1 MIERSW
7 MRLLD
12 SLSDNRKSKIQNRKL
27 VGIVALV
34 LTFVMC
40 GVVAEAQQQSKIPR
54 VGILFMGG
62 KDQPHLEALKKGLS
76 ELGYSEGKNIV
87 LAYRYAEGRNDRLQA
102 LATEL
107 IRDKVDVLVTTST
120 ISAQAAR
127 QATETIPI
135 VLTSGNPLQPGLADS
150 LAKPGGNVTGLT
162 VLPSDLSGKRVELL
176 KETFPKAHRVA
187 TLWSSADMLSIIG
200 FKHTQDAANAF
211 AVQLHSF
218 ELRNVEDI
226 DKAFAETPKNRVDA
240 VLVVISPFVTLHSKR
255 IVELALKHRLPGMYP
270 TRQFVEESGLMAYGP
285 LISDLYYRAA
295 TYIVK
300 ILKGAKPADLPIE
313 QPTKFEFII
322 NLQTA
327 KQIGVTIPPSVLAR
341 ADKVIK

>member
-1 MIERSW
+1 MMKAMILIW
-7 MRLLD
+7 LL
-12 SLSDNRKSKIQNRKL
+12 
-27 VGIVALV
+27 ATV
-34 LTFVMC
+34 LLTISSTQ
-40 GVVAEAQQQSKIPR
+40 AQQRSKVPR

-76 ELGYSEGKNIV
+76 ELGYSEGKNIILV
-87 LAYRYAEGRNDRLQA
+87 YRYAEGRNDRLQE

-107 IRDKVDVLVTTST
+107 LRDKVDVLVTTST
-120 ISAQAAR
+120 VSAQAAR
-127 QATETIPI
+127 HATNTIPI

-176 KETFPKAHRVA
+176 KETFPKAHRIA
-187 TLWSSADMLSIIG
+187 TLWSSGDVLSIIG
-200 FKHTQDAANAF
+200 FKQTQDAAKAF
-211 AVQLHSF
+211 AMQLHSF

-226 DKAFAETPKNRVDA
+226 DKAFAETRKNRVDA

-270 TRQFVEESGLMAYGP
+270 TRQFVEENGLMAYGP

-295 TYIVK
+295 TYVDK
-300 ILKGAKPADLPIE
+300 ILKGAKPADLPVE
-313 QPTKFEFII
+313 QPTKFELVI
-322 NLQTA
+322 NLKTA
-327 KQIGVTIPPSVLAR
+327 KQIGVTIPPNVLAR
-341 ADKVIK
+341 ANRVIR

>member
-1 MIERSW
+1 MIKTLGGRFFNARQFAICNFKGAIILGA
-7 MRLLD
+7 MLF
-12 SLSDNRKSKIQNRKL
+12 
-27 VGIVALV
+27 AL
-34 LTFVMC
+34 C
-40 GVVAEAQQQSKIPR
+40 QSEAAQQQPRVPR

-62 KDQPHLEALKKGLS
+62 KDQPHLESLKKGLG
-76 ELGYSEGKNIV
+76 ELGYSEGKNII
-87 LAYRYAEGRNDRLQA
+87 LAYRYAEGRNDRLQE

-107 IRDKVDVLVTTST
+107 LRDKVDVLVTTST

-127 QATETIPI
+127 HATNTIPI

-162 VLPSDLSGKRVELL
+162 VLPADLSGKRVELL
-176 KETFPKAHRVA
+176 KETFPKAHRIA
-187 TLWSSADMLSIIG
+187 TLWSSGDMLSIIG
-200 FKHTQDAANAF
+200 FKQTQDAAKAF
-211 AVQLHSF
+211 AMQSHSF

-226 DKAFAETPKNRVDA
+226 DKAFAETRKNRVDA

-295 TYIVK
+295 TYIDK

-322 NLQTA
+322 NLKTA
-327 KQIGVTIPPSVLAR
+327 KQIGVTIPPNVLAR
-341 ADKVIK
+341 ADRVIK

>member
-1 MIERSW
+1 MIKTLGGRFFNARQFAICNFKGAIILGA
-7 MRLLD
+7 MLF
-12 SLSDNRKSKIQNRKL
+12 
-27 VGIVALV
+27 AL
-34 LTFVMC
+34 C
-40 GVVAEAQQQSKIPR
+40 QSEAAQQQPRVPR

-62 KDQPHLEALKKGLS
+62 KDQPHLESLKKGLG
-76 ELGYSEGKNIV
+76 ELGYSEGKNII
-87 LAYRYAEGRNDRLQA
+87 LAYRYAEGRNDRLQE

-107 IRDKVDVLVTTST
+107 LRDKVDVLVTTST

-127 QATETIPI
+127 HATNTIPI

-176 KETFPKAHRVA
+176 KETFPKAHRIA
-187 TLWSSADMLSIIG
+187 TLWSSGDVLSIIG
-200 FKHTQDAANAF
+200 FKQTQDAAKAF
-211 AVQLHSF
+211 AMQLHSF

-226 DKAFAETPKNRVDA
+226 DKAFAETRKNRVDA

-295 TYIVK
+295 TYIDK

-322 NLQTA
+322 NLKTA
-327 KQIGVTIPPSVLAR
+327 KQIGLTIPPNVLAR
-341 ADKVIK
+341 ADKVIR

>member
-1 MIERSW
+1 MSGKILIW
-7 MRLLD
+7 LL
-12 SLSDNRKSKIQNRKL
+12 
-27 VGIVALV
+27 ATV
-34 LTFVMC
+34 LLATASSTQ
-40 GVVAEAQQQSKIPR
+40 GQQQSKIPR

-62 KDQPHLEALKKGLS
+62 KDQPHLESLKKGLS
-76 ELGYSEGKNIV
+76 ELGYSEGKNII
-87 LAYRYAEGRNDRLQA
+87 LAYRYAEGRNDRLQE

-107 IRDKVDVLVTTST
+107 VRDKVDVLVTTST

-127 QATETIPI
+127 RATKTTPI
-135 VLTSGNPLQPGLADS
+135 VLTSGNPLHPELADS

-176 KETFPKAHRVA
+176 KETFPKAHRLA
-187 TLWSSADMLSIIG
+187 TLWSSGDVLSIIG
-200 FKHTQDAANAF
+200 FKHTQDAAKAF
-211 AVQLHSF
+211 AMQLHSF
-218 ELRNVEDI
+218 ELRNAEDI

-270 TRQFVEESGLMAYGP
+270 TRQFVEEGGLVAYGP

-295 TYIVK
+295 TYVDK

-313 QPTKFEFII
+313 QPTKFELVI
-322 NLQTA
+322 NLKAA
-327 KQIGVTIPPSVLAR
+327 KQIGLAIPPNVLAR
-341 ADKVIK
+341 ADRVIR

>member
-1 MIERSW
+1 MTKTLGGRFFNARQFAICNFKGAIILGA
-7 MRLLD
+7 MLF
-12 SLSDNRKSKIQNRKL
+12 
-27 VGIVALV
+27 AL
-34 LTFVMC
+34 C
-40 GVVAEAQQQSKIPR
+40 QSEAAQQQPRVPR

-62 KDQPHLEALKKGLS
+62 KDQPHLESLKKGLG
-76 ELGYSEGKNIV
+76 ELGYSEGKNII
-87 LAYRYAEGRNDRLQA
+87 LAYRYAEGRNDRLQE

-107 IRDKVDVLVTTST
+107 LRDKVDVLVTTST

-127 QATETIPI
+127 HATNTIPI

-176 KETFPKAHRVA
+176 KETFPKAHRIA
-187 TLWSSADMLSIIG
+187 TLWSSGDVLSIIG
-200 FKHTQDAANAF
+200 FKQTQDAAKAF
-211 AVQLHSF
+211 AMQLHS
-218 ELRNVEDI
+218 
-226 DKAFAETPKNRVDA
+226 AFAETRKNRVDA

-295 TYIVK
+295 TYIDK

-322 NLQTA
+322 NLKTA
-327 KQIGVTIPPSVLAR
+327 KQIGLTITPNVLAR
-341 ADKVIK
+341 ADKVIR

>member
-1 MIERSW
+1 MDRCLIHSFESKF
-7 MRLLD
+7 
-12 SLSDNRKSKIQNRKL
+12 KSAVRNLKSAIIFGAML
-27 VGIVALV
+27 FTLCSSVA
-34 LTFVMC
+34 
-40 GVVAEAQQQSKIPR
+40 AQQPPKLPR

-62 KDQPHLEALKKGLS
+62 KDQPHLETLKKGLS
-76 ELGYSEGKNIV
+76 KLGYSEGKNII
-87 LAYRYAEGRNDRLQA
+87 LEYRYAEGRNERLQE
-102 LATEL
+102 LATEFV
-107 IRDKVDVLVTTST
+107 RDKVDVIVTTST

-127 QATETIPI
+127 QATKTIPI

-162 VLPSDLSGKRVELL
+162 VLPTDLSGKRVELL

-187 TLWSSADMLSIIG
+187 TLWSSGDVLSIIG
-200 FKHTQDAANAF
+200 FKHTQDAAKAF
-211 AVQLHSF
+211 AMQLHSF

-226 DKAFAETPKNRVDA
+226 DKAFAETRKNRVDA

-270 TRQFVEESGLMAYGP
+270 TRQFVEEGGLTAYGP

-295 TYIVK
+295 TYVDK

-313 QPTKFEFII
+313 QPTKFEFVI
-322 NLQTA
+322 NLKTA
-327 KQIGVTIPPSVLAR
+327 KQIGLTIPPNVLAR
-341 ADKVIK
+341 ADKVIR